1 MKRLSKQWFTE
12 HNDMDQLPERII
24 QFGEGNFLRGF
35 IDWMVHQMNKQGLFN
50 GKIVAIQPTPHGKV
64 VPKLNTQDGL
74 YTVALRGMEN
84 GEIIDEVEVVSSISR
99 GINPYN
105 EWQEVLKVA
114 ENKDIRFV
122 FSNTT
127 EAGLTYSAEEY
138 TPEHSPLSFPG
149 KLTAFLYHRY
159 QVMNGAAEA
168 GLVIFPCELLEDNG
182 NLLREIVLRIANDW
196 KLPDSFIEWVQAS
209 NKFCNTLVDRI
220 VTGYPKNDIEE
231 YRTRLGYEDEL
242 ITVGEPYHLFA
253 IDADEETAEAI
264 PFHKAGLNV
273 FWSDERPFRDIKVRI
288 LNGAHT
294 MMFAAGYLSGKKTV
308 LETMENQ
315 LLREYI
321 RRGIYSEILPVIKMN
336 ELQTKAFADSV
347 IERFSNPF
355 NQHFLS
361 DIGLNAI
368 FKYKSRLLPTLEDW
382 TNQKNKLPEIVSF
395 SLAAL
400 IAYYQPERM
409 QGSSKVIRDQPEVIE
424 FFMHSWSHQNNGN
437 AHLENMVKKILSN
450 QSLWER
456 DLNEF
461 DDLPETVCRY
471 LSTIVESGMGN
482 AIGRLIEKENKLNK
496 QRL

>member
-12 HNDMDQLPERII
+12 HNEIDVLPERII

-35 IDWMVHQMNKQGLFN
+35 IDWMVHRMNKQGLFN
-50 GKIVAIQPTPHGKV
+50 GKVVAIQPTPHGKV
-64 VPKLNTQDGL
+64 VPKLNVQDGL
-74 YTVALRGMEN
+74 YTVALRGIEN

-105 EWQEVLKVA
+105 DWKEVLKIA
-114 ENKDIRFV
+114 ENKDIQFV

-127 EAGLTYSAEEY
+127 EAGLSYFAEEY
-138 TPEHSPLSFPG
+138 NPEESPLSFPG

-159 QVMNGAAEA
+159 KVMNGAAEA
-168 GLVIFPCELLEDNG
+168 GLVILPCELLENNG
-182 NLLREIVLRIANDW
+182 NLLRGIVLRIANDW
-196 KLPDSFIEWVQAS
+196 KLPDSFIEWVQVC

-220 VTGYPKNDIEE
+220 VTGFPINDLNQ
-231 YRTRLGYEDEL
+231 YQTRLGYEDEL

-253 IDADEETAEAI
+253 IEADEETAEAI

-273 FWSDERPFRDIKVRI
+273 VWSDVKPFRDIKVRI

-308 LETMENQ
+308 LETMEDQ
-315 LLREYI
+315 LLREYVE
-321 RRGIYSEILPVIKMN
+321 RGIYSEILPVITMN
-336 ELQTKAFADSV
+336 EFQTKAFADSV

-361 DIGLNAI
+361 DIGLNSI
-368 FKYKSRLLPTLEDW
+368 FKFKSRLLPTLEDW

-400 IAYYQPERM
+400 FAYYQPERI
-409 QGSSKVIRDQPEVIE
+409 QGSSRVIRDEPEVMELFI
-424 FFMHSWSHQNNGN
+424 HIWSQYNNGN
-437 AHLENMVKKILSN
+437 TSLENMVKTILSN

-456 DLNEF
+456 DLNKINE
-461 DDLPETVCRY
+461 LPETVCRY
-471 LSTIVESGMGN
+471 LTAIVESGMEN
-482 AIGRLIEKENKLNK
+482 AIAILIEKG
-496 QRL
+496 

>member
-12 HNDMDQLPERII
+12 HKHMDQLPERII

-35 IDWMVHQMNKQGLFN
+35 VDWMVHQMNKQGLFN
-50 GKIVAIQPTPHGKV
+50 GRIVAIQPTPHGKV
-64 VPKLNTQDGL
+64 VPKLNAQDGL

-105 EWQEVLKVA
+105 DWQEVLKVA

-127 EAGLTYSAEEY
+127 EAGLSYSAEEY
-138 TPEHSPLSFPG
+138 KTEVSPLSFPG

-159 QVMNGAAEA
+159 KVMNGAPDA
-168 GLVIFPCELLEDNG
+168 GMKIFPCELLEDNG
-182 NLLREIVLRIANDW
+182 SLLRAIVLKIADDW
-196 KLPDSFIEWVQAS
+196 KLPKLFTEWVQES
-209 NKFCNTLVDRI
+209 NQFCNTLVDRI
-220 VTGYPKNDIEE
+220 VTGYPKDHIDE

-253 IDADEETAEAI
+253 IEADEETANTI

-273 FWSDERPFRDIKVRI
+273 FWSDVRPFRDIKVRI

-308 LETMENQ
+308 HEVMEDQ
-315 LLREYI
+315 LLREYVH
-321 RRGIYSEILPVIKMN
+321 RGIYTEILPVIKIN
-336 ELQTKAFADSV
+336 ETQSKAFADSV

-361 DIGLNAI
+361 DIGLNAT
-368 FKYKSRLLPTLEDW
+368 FKYKSRLLPTLEDRIL
-382 TNQKNKLPEIVSF
+382 QEKKLPEIVTF

-409 QGSSKVIRDQPEVIE
+409 QGSSQIIRDQPEVIE
-424 FFMHSWSHQNNGN
+424 LFMKSWSDLNNGN
-437 AHLENMVKKILSN
+437 ESIENLVKTILAN
-450 QSLWER
+450 QSIWGT
-456 DLNEF
+456 DLNEIP
-461 DDLPETVCRY
+461 DLPETVCHN
-471 LSTIVESGMGN
+471 LSAIVKSGMEN
-482 AIGRLIEKENKLNK
+482 AIAMSIEKED
-496 QRL
+496 

>member
-12 HNDMDQLPERII
+12 HKHMDQLPERII

-35 IDWMVHQMNKQGLFN
+35 IDWMVHEMNKQGLFN

-64 VPKLNTQDGL
+64 VPKLNDQDGL

-84 GEIIDEVEVVSSISR
+84 GEIIDKVEVVSSISR

-105 EWQEVLKVA
+105 DWQEVLKVA

-127 EAGLTYSAEEY
+127 EAGLSYSAEEY
-138 TPEHSPLSFPG
+138 NSEESPLSFPG

-168 GLVIFPCELLEDNG
+168 GLVILPCELLEDNG

-196 KLPDSFIEWVQAS
+196 KLPDSFSDWVQTS

-220 VTGYPKNDIEE
+220 VTGYPKNDIDE

-253 IDADEETAEAI
+253 IEADEETADAI

-273 FWSDERPFRDIKVRI
+273 FWSDVKPFRDIKVRI

-308 LETMENQ
+308 LGTMENQ
-315 LLREYI
+315 LLREYV

-336 ELQTKAFADSV
+336 EFQTKAFADSV

-368 FKYKSRLLPTLEDW
+368 FKYKSRLFPTLEDW

-400 IAYYQPERM
+400 FAYYQPERL
-409 QGSSKVIRDQPEVIE
+409 QGSSQVIRDQPEVIE
-424 FFMHSWSHQNNGN
+424 LFMHGWRQLNNGN
-437 AHLENMVKKILSN
+437 ARLENMVKTILST

-456 DLNEF
+456 DLTEI

-471 LSTIVESGMGN
+471 LSTIVESGMEN
-482 AIGRLIEKENKLNK
+482 AIAVLIEKG
-496 QRL
+496 